1 MATNSASDEEI
12 VLETNDKIENSSLT
26 KDENNIINSDSPFH
40 LLEGRWTFWYT
51 HRPTTFRN
59 SAVNYDSCLKKLGTF
74 GSIEEF
80 WCYYDHMKFPSD
92 LPLYSDIHLF
102 KENLKPMWEE
112 EGNRL
117 GGKWILRLK
126 KGLSTRLWELLVLA
140 VIGEQFNVG
149 KEICGIVCSI
159 RPQEDLISIWTK
171 TANNQS
177 VTQRIKEAMKK
188 VLNLPQDC
196 PVEYKTHNDSL
207 RDNCSYRNTDR
218 MTDHFFQAVNPL
230 WYIPCDGG
238 LLQLAIITFWP
249 NIMSYDYLG
258 LLGQF
263 MKYLAYN
270 HHCLLVWIFSISIFL
285 HIFEACV
292 AWRICKRLNIDSNNT
307 RRWFIQTL
315 LLGYPSLGILRQY
328 ATKKR

>member
-1 MATNSASDEEI
+1 MSTNPINDEEI
-12 VLETNDKIENSSLT
+12 TSETNDKIENSSLT
-26 KDENNIINSDSPFH
+26 NDENNFNNKDSLFH

-59 SAVNYDSCLKKLGTF
+59 TAVNYDSCLKKLGTF

-80 WCYYDHMKFPSD
+80 WFYYDHMKFPSE
-92 LPLYSDIHLF
+92 LPFYSDIHLF

-159 RPQEDLISIWTK
+159 RPQEDLISVWTK
-171 TANNQS
+171 TANNQL
-177 VTQRIKEAMKK
+177 VTQRIKETMKK
-188 VLNLPQDC
+188 VLSLPQDC
-196 PVEYKTHNDSL
+196 PIEYKTHNDSL

-218 MTDHFFQAVNPL
+218 V
-230 WYIPCDGG
+230 
-238 LLQLAIITFWP
+238 
-249 NIMSYDYLG
+249 
-258 LLGQF
+258 
-263 MKYLAYN
+263 
-270 HHCLLVWIFSISIFL
+270 
-285 HIFEACV
+285 
-292 AWRICKRLNIDSNNT
+292 R
-307 RRWFIQTL
+307 
-315 LLGYPSLGILRQY
+315 
-328 ATKKR
+328 

>member
-1 MATNSASDEEI
+1 MTTTTSINNAASDEEI
-12 VLETNDKIENSSLT
+12 ALETTDKTENTSSPT
-26 KDENNIINSDSPFH
+26 KDVNNISNSDSPFH

-80 WCYYDHMKFPSD
+80 WCYYDHMKFPAD
-92 LPLYSDIHLF
+92 LPLYSDVHLF

-140 VIGEQFNVG
+140 VIGEQFSVG

-171 TANNQS
+171 TANNQT
-177 VTQRIKEAMKK
+177 VTQRIKETMKK

-196 PVEYKTHNDSL
+196 PMEYKTHNDSL

-218 MTDHFFQAVNPL
+218 MTDHFYQSANPL

-238 LLQLAIITFWP
+238 LLVLTILTFWRH
-249 NIMSYDYLG
+249 IVSYDALG
-258 LLGQF
+258 F
-263 MKYLAYN
+263 
-270 HHCLLVWIFSISIFL
+270 LVFL
-285 HIFEACV
+285 HVFEATI
-292 AWRICKRLNIDSNNT
+292 AWRICKRLNIDSENT
-307 RRWFIQTL
+307 WRWCRQTL
-315 LLGYPSLGILRQY
+315 LLGYPSLGKLRRY
-328 ATKKR
+328 EAEKRKSA

>member
-1 MATNSASDEEI
+1 MATNTINDGEI
-12 VLETNDKIENSSLT
+12 ALENNDKIESSSPPP
-26 KDENNIINSDSPFH
+26 KDESSVIISDTPFH

-59 SAVNYDSCLKKLGTF
+59 SSINYDSCLKKLGTF

-80 WCYYDHMKFPSD
+80 WCYYDHMKFPSE

-171 TANNQS
+171 TANNQII
-177 VTQRIKEAMKK
+177 TQRIKETMKK
-188 VLNLPQDC
+188 VLNLPQ
-196 PVEYKTHNDSL
+196 EYGTLNEDFF
-207 RDNCSYRNTDR
+207 NTSIK
-218 MTDHFFQAVNPL
+218 MTKSFESPKL
-230 WYIPCDGG
+230 IWWIIIPTC
-238 LLQLAIITFWP
+238 IIYLFLMVHWP
-249 NIMSYDYLG
+249 YLIPFKSLG
-258 LLGQF
+258 LFGDLSY
-263 MKYLAYN
+263 YLIANYR
-270 HHCLLVWIFSISIFL
+270 LLLLLILWSTFIAHFY
-285 HIFEACV
+285 EALI
-292 AWRICKRLNIDSNNT
+292 ARRICRQLNINQELTYLWMIQTFIIGFPSLTILKRYT
-307 RRWFIQTL
+307 RRALW
-315 LLGYPSLGILRQY
+315 
-328 ATKKR
+328 

>member
-1 MATNSASDEEI
+1 VCEELIGRLISFFYIETMADSMPINSTDNETMNEEH
-12 VLETNDKIENSSLT
+12 EKIETSPANKEDSPTSV
-26 KDENNIINSDSPFH
+26 DENSCH

-59 SAVNYDSCLKKLGTF
+59 SSINYDSCLKKLGSF

-92 LPLYSDIHLF
+92 LPFYSDIHLF

-126 KGLSTRLWELLVLA
+126 KGLSTRLWELLVFA

-171 TANNQS
+171 TANNQV
-177 VTQRIKEAMKK
+177 VTQRIKETMKK

-196 PVEYKTHNDSL
+196 PIEYKTHNDSL

-218 MTDHFFQAVNPL
+218 V
-230 WYIPCDGG
+230 
-238 LLQLAIITFWP
+238 
-249 NIMSYDYLG
+249 
-258 LLGQF
+258 
-263 MKYLAYN
+263 
-270 HHCLLVWIFSISIFL
+270 
-285 HIFEACV
+285 
-292 AWRICKRLNIDSNNT
+292 R
-307 RRWFIQTL
+307 
-315 LLGYPSLGILRQY
+315 
-328 ATKKR
+328 